1 MTHYKMLSEYQLAN
15 FANLMKATRGF
26 PLSDL
31 APGGAFDTLPPGM
44 SRRAKDAKPRPAKDE
59 DGEGAARRVV
69 NMLMALKEQLGD
81 ETFQGLCER
90 LCEGDESDEPEAE
103 GEDDDPAAEFTS
115 PMEREM
121 DAAKDKKA
129 KDKKAKDKKA
139 KNSPPDFE
147 GMPKTGAMDAASDKR
162 FDFVADAMRVK
173 PSQPGAAY
181 GDISSKGRHAPVT
194 ASAERSFGEM
204 YGAAALDIKVR

>member
-115 PMEREM
+115 PMERENGCR
-121 DAAKDKKA
+121 KGQKGKRQKGERQKGKKTYRRI
-129 KDKKAKDKKA
+129 
-139 KNSPPDFE
+139 S
-147 GMPKTGAMDAASDKR
+147 
-162 FDFVADAMRVK
+162 RVCRRLARWTRLAT
-173 PSQPGAAY
+173 SAL
-181 GDISSKGRHAPVT
+181 ISWRTPCV
-194 ASAERSFGEM
+194 
-204 YGAAALDIKVR
+204 